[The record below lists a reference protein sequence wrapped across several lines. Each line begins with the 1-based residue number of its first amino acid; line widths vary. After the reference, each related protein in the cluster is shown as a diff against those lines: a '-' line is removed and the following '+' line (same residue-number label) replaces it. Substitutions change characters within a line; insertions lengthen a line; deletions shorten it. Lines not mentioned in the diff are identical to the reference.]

1 MILHKHTMRT
11 RFNWYIIVLI
21 GAM

>member
-11 RFNWYIIVLI
+11 RFNWYIVMLI